1 MNEHETAVFA
11 AAIERLE
18 IRTIDAPRIFG
29 VTRQT
34 LSCWMRGKTKVPKS
48 AFVTLLELENTTAAR
63 LQARLDAIKETAER
77 IKAGDY
83 AAPPR
88 RRQS

>member
-48 AFVTLLELENTTAAR
+48 AFITLLELENTTAAR